1 MIWIN
6 ESRKILA
13 LKTVRKR
20 IYEQL
25 ETVQGMTGL
34 CTGDDNSLKVQTG
47 DYRLYKGDTKTQ
59 GVTEEDRW
67 WCLYGQV
74 F

>member
-1 MIWIN
+1 MHFKLKLKLKIIN
-6 ESRKILA
+6 TNDLNKKIKKILA

-47 DYRLYKGDTKTQ
+47 DYMLYVQ
-59 GVTEEDRW
+59 GMTIT
-67 WCLYGQV
+67 
-74 F
+74 

>member
-1 MIWIN
+1 MHFKLKLKLKIIN
-6 ESRKILA
+6 TKDLNKKIKKILA

-47 DYRLYKGDTKTQ
+47 DYMLYVQ
-59 GVTEEDRW
+59 GMTIT
-67 WCLYGQV
+67 
-74 F
+74 

>member
-1 MIWIN
+1 MHFKLKLRLKIIN
-6 ESRKILA
+6 TNDLNKKIKKILA

-20 IYEQL
+20 IYKQV

-47 DYRLYKGDTKTQ
+47 DYMLYVQ
-59 GVTEEDRW
+59 GMTIT
-67 WCLYGQV
+67 
-74 F
+74 